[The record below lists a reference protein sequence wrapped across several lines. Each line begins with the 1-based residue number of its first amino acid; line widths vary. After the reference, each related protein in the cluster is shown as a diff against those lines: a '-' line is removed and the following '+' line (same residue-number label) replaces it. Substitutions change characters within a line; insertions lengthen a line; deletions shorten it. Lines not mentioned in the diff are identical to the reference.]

1 MAQRLAGSAGQH
13 VEAEHLRGLKVDRQL
28 GCYLQT
34 MGTLSSADFITI
46 IAESDF
52 R

>member
-1 MAQRLAGSAGQH
+1 LQW
-13 VEAEHLRGLKVDRQL
+13 LRPGAVIP
-28 GCYLQT
+28 QT
-34 MGTLSSADFITI
+34 MGTLSLADFITI